1 MSKKLRIFV
10 IGCGLIGNKRSL
22 NIDSKLAIVKLCADT
37 NSESAKKFARK
48 FKTEIVKDYKRVDFD
63 KFDVVFISTTHN
75 NLFEIS
81 NFFLK
86 KKKHVLVEKPGSLNF
101 NQIKELYSTSLKN
114 KKSKIA
120 IGYNHRFHPAF
131 IKAKEIISSGLIG
144 KIMFIRAQYGHGGR
158 IGYNKEWRA
167 KKNISGGGELIDQG
181 THLIDLSQF
190 FLGKLNFKE
199 GVIKRYYW
207 NMKVEDNCFLILENK
222 SKNIA
227 FLQASCTEW
236 KNTFNFEIYGKLGKL
251 QIYGLGGSY
260 GTETLKFYKM
270 KKKLGPPDTMIYE
283 FPKKDESWKEEQN
296 NFFNYI
302 FKKEKAKF
310 ATVNDAKNVLE
321 LVNKVYKKN
330 DNI

>member
-1 MSKKLRIFV
+1 
-10 IGCGLIGNKRSL
+10 
-22 NIDSKLAIVKLCADT
+22 
-37 NSESAKKFARK
+37 
-48 FKTEIVKDYKRVDFD
+48 
-63 KFDVVFISTTHN
+63 
-75 NLFEIS
+75 
-81 NFFLK
+81 
-86 KKKHVLVEKPGSLNF
+86 
-101 NQIKELYSTSLKN
+101 
-114 KKSKIA
+114 
-120 IGYNHRFHPAF
+120 
-131 IKAKEIISSGLIG
+131 
-144 KIMFIRAQYGHGGR
+144 MFIRAQYGHGGR

-181 THLIDLSQF
+181 THLIDLSQI
-190 FLGKLNFKE
+190 FLGKLNLKE
-199 GVIKRYYW
+199 GIIKKYYW

-222 SKNIA
+222 FKNIA

-270 KKKLGPPDTMIYE
+270 KKELGPPDTIIYE
-283 FPKKDESWKEEQN
+283 FPKKDESWREEQN

-310 ATVNDAKNVLE
+310 ATLGDAKNVLE
-321 LVNKVYKKN
+321 LVSKVYKKN